1 MPTAED
7 EFEPENILL
16 MSNERVRYMMLNP
29 IASFLK
35 FEIKTPYLPRIRYE
49 SLISIDP
56 KDDELQAIEMA
67 KSILGSSS
75 IPNVDNT
82 DNLLTTEE

>member
-16 MSNERVRYMMLNP
+16 MSNERVRYKLLNP

-49 SLISIDP
+49 SLISIYP
-56 KDDELQAIEMA
+56 KISDIQAIEMT
-67 KSILGSSS
+67 K
-75 IPNVDNT
+75 
-82 DNLLTTEE
+82 